1 MWSPAHARDPSRSC
15 TAVPVPATSVGRWS
29 PMRLQSRGRL
39 GSNQVDIPTG
49 SPRLHLGGCAL
60 MEKQGRGGGPAG
72 LQHPGFA
79 CAYARAV
86 EGMNRRGGTEHR
98 RSLLAG
104 LHGKVIEIGAG
115 NGSTFGLYPAAVTH
129 VLALEPEDYL
139 RTLARGRAASAPVP
153 ITVSPGAA
161 KHIAAADASVDVV
174 VVTSLVLCSVADQAP
189 VLAEIRRVLRPGG
202 TLAFYEH
209 VRSDHRLFAAP
220 KTCSLRYGGGSR
232 EAATPTETP

>member
-1 MWSPAHARDPSRSC
+1 
-15 TAVPVPATSVGRWS
+15 
-29 PMRLQSRGRL
+29 
-39 GSNQVDIPTG
+39 
-49 SPRLHLGGCAL
+49 

-79 CAYARAV
+79 RAYARAV

-139 RTLARGRAASAPVP
+139 RTLARGRATSAPVP

-161 KHIAAADASVDVV
+161 EHIAAADASVDV
-174 VVTSLVLCSVADQAP
+174 VVTSLVLCSVADQAA

-209 VRSDHRLFAAP
+209 VRSDHRLFAAAEDLLTP
-220 KTCSLRYGGGSR
+220 LWRRIAGGCHPNR
-232 EAATPTETP
+232 DTLNAITAAGFTVQNHRRFGFAVHRLAPPVAHILGHATLP